1 MDEQAGPGVFL
12 SSCGKVPQ
20 QDEAAVGGE
29 AARARYNVP
38 EILRYMQHEWARFE
52 LERARWDV
60 ERAELQTQV
69 SLLQGERRGQQ
80 NLRRDMLRRIKMLEY
95 TLSRERT
102 QHQGLGPGPLQCHVR
117 TPTYDS
123 DEEEPP
129 PSPPTT
135 AHQLNWS
142 QGRELLTQYLQ
153 EVGCTGVLQEV
164 GSQRLRDLLGL
175 GPPDPDHR
183 VLPGL
188 GPPDQVLREK
198 HHPDMIS
205 MADIIAVLEESVS
218 DEDEEEEQTKLTS
231 ELDSRSSTPTST
243 TSDLSDDADME
254 GALREFDFLNRPAAL
269 GGSVEDASQ
278 WVDEGRGPGGGAWQV
293 DQRIISQLKEEYRKE
308 RRGRK
313 GMNRPN
319 RSKLQDMLA
328 HLVDPDD
335 GVLPPSSTPPL
346 PDLGPPGVPELE
358 DTHPGE
364 VGLVLGG
371 SSEVLAFDQGLAD
384 LTNEALSP
392 TYQTAPSGET
402 LLKTWKHKVTL
413 RGHLDALH
421 GLTFHPVEPLL
432 LSAAA
437 DHTLKLWNLHKT
449 TPTKKCAALDLE
461 PIYTFRAHSG
471 AVLSVTMSS
480 TGEQIFSGGVDGT
493 IHSWNTPSL
502 NTDPYDPYEPS
513 VHQGALC
520 GHSDAVWGLVYCAPH
535 RRLLSCSADGTL
547 RLWDASATSSPA
559 LATFNQR
566 GELGVPSSLDV
577 VGSEPDHM
585 VTSFSTGHI
594 GLFNLETQQLVLKM
608 DSHATSD
615 TPCRINRVL
624 SHPTVPITIT
634 AQEDRHIQFF
644 DNNTGKV
651 IHSMLAHLDAVTCL
665 AVDPNGLYLL
675 SGSHDCSVRLWTME
689 TRTCLQEFS
698 AHRKKFHESIHAV
711 AFHPTQCYIAS
722 AGADALAKVFV

>member
-95 TLSRERT
+95 TLSRERYT
-102 QHQGLGPGPLQCHVR
+102 HTHTPLGDQILLEVSRQQETVEVNNLHDPPL
-117 TPTYDS
+117 PPLPS
-123 DEEEPP
+123 LPLPPP
-129 PSPPTT
+129 PSPS
-135 AHQLNWS
+135 LI
-142 QGRELLTQYLQ
+142 RYLQ

-198 HHPDMIS
+198 HHPDMIRS
-205 MADIIAVLEESVS
+205 ACLYTDTHTHPLAHINMAVS
-218 DEDEEEEQTKLTS
+218 FQ
-231 ELDSRSSTPTST
+231 RSSTPTST
-243 TSDLSDDADME
+243 TSDLSDDPDME

-364 VGLVLGG
+364 GSGVCLCLNACVCKCLNVYVLICY
-371 SSEVLAFDQGLAD
+371 VNMD
-384 LTNEALSP
+384 
-392 TYQTAPSGET
+392 T

-493 IHSWNTPSL
+493 IQSWNTPSL

-566 GELGVPSSLDV
+566 GELGIPSSLDV